1 MFYTVNKSRY
11 DILITQSYGDCCTL
25 LECAWLL
32 IRLIASYADEKHPK
46 NENPINIP
54 KLPPTAL
61 RKLLKLS
68 NKSTVTTSVSVV

>member
-1 MFYTVNKSRY
+1 MFYAVNKSRH
-11 DILITQSYGDCCTL
+11 DILVTPFYGDCCTL
-25 LECAWLL
+25 LECDRLL

-68 NKSTVTTSVSVV
+68 NKSTVATSISVV